1 MDIEKHTF
9 MIAAGGEM
17 LQVCRFYPPGWKEDG
32 AAPTLVLLHEALGS
46 IGQWRDFP
54 QALVAATGMPALVYD
69 RCGFGGS
76 QPLMS
81 PRGEDFFDRELLS
94 LDDLLQ
100 SCGIKRP
107 LLFGHSDGATL
118 ALLYAAAYP
127 DRPLAVVSEAAHLFV
142 EEETL
147 SGILEAV
154 QRWQNG
160 DLRERLERYHGEK
173 TESVFAA
180 WAEAW
185 LDPAFRNWNIEAQM
199 KLIRCPVLAIQGES
213 DQFGTIRQLQAI
225 CAGVSGRCRSRLLTG
240 CGHSP
245 HRESRGEVLAETAAF
260 IAELTSQS
268 ETTDFAAVSGKH

>member
-1 MDIEKHTF
+1 MNVEKHTF

-17 LQVCRFYPPGWKEDG
+17 LQVCRLQPPGLEADG
-32 AAPTLVLLHEALGS
+32 ATPTLILLHEALGS
-46 IGQWRDFP
+46 IEQWRDFP
-54 QALVAATGMPALVYD
+54 QALVAATGMPALIYD

-81 PRGEDFFDRELLS
+81 PRGVDFFDRELLS

-100 SCGIKRP
+100 TCGIKRP

-160 DLRERLERYHGEK
+160 DLRERLGRYHGEK
-173 TESVFAA
+173 TESVFAT
-180 WAEAW
+180 WAETW
-185 LDPAFRNWNIEAQM
+185 LDPAFRNWNIEAQL
-199 KLIRCPVLAIQGES
+199 KLICCPVLAIQGES
-213 DQFGTIRQLQAI
+213 DQYGTIRQLQAI
-225 CAGVSGRCRSRLLTG
+225 NAGVSGRCRSRLLPG
-240 CGHSP
+240 CGHTP
-245 HRESRGEVLAETAAF
+245 HREVMEEVLAETAAF
-260 IAELTSQS
+260 IAELTSRS
-268 ETTDFAAVSGKH
+268 NTTDFAAVSG

>member
-1 MDIEKHTF
+1 MGI
-9 MIAAGGEM
+9 
-17 LQVCRFYPPGWKEDG
+17 
-32 AAPTLVLLHEALGS
+32 
-46 IGQWRDFP
+46 
-54 QALVAATGMPALVYD
+54 
-69 RCGFGGS
+69 
-76 QPLMS
+76 
-81 PRGEDFFDRELLS
+81 FDRELLS

-100 SCGIKRP
+100 SCGVKRP

-154 QRWQNG
+154 QRWQNS

-199 KLIRCPVLAIQGES
+199 KLIRCPVLAIQGS
-213 DQFGTIRQLQAI
+213 
-225 CAGVSGRCRSRLLTG
+225 
-240 CGHSP
+240 
-245 HRESRGEVLAETAAF
+245 
-260 IAELTSQS
+260 LTSSVLSVSYRQS
-268 ETTDFAAVSGKH
+268 AQV